1 MIFPGNANLPIGV
14 LRLDI
19 QENAAPRQHQTLAKN
34 MAGQK
39 TAVILRGCDF
49 IDFSQKVAL
58 KTISLHAKKSRY
70 LNKVTPSEP
79 RQGPGK
85 FREESLLRKVKDQE
99 RFVASPKSAAA
110 RNSSLELFLL
120 PARVDLAE
128 TVPRIRHR
136 KCAIRLRGHFDPVRR
151 PIVLR
156 RWGRGRTWRRRRH
169 RSDRHIRL
177 RVIDII
183 GDEHA
188 RRGVLLPAEKREM
201 HLPEVFESWR

>member
-19 QENAAPRQHQTLAKN
+19 QENAAPRQYQTLAKN

-79 RQGPGK
+79 
-85 FREESLLRKVKDQE
+85 D
-99 RFVASPKSAAA
+99 
-110 RNSSLELFLL
+110 
-120 PARVDLAE
+120 
-128 TVPRIRHR
+128 
-136 KCAIRLRGHFDPVRR
+136 
-151 PIVLR
+151 
-156 RWGRGRTWRRRRH
+156 RGRVN
-169 RSDRHIRL
+169 SAKNL
-177 RVIDII
+177 SS
-183 GDEHA
+183 A
-188 RRGVLLPAEKREM
+188 K
-201 HLPEVFESWR
+201 